1 MRIKLGRLFIMAIL
15 SLVLIG
21 FYSTSK
27 IAFADEGG
35 TTSASGFDD
44 GKGKPG
50 KGKPWKTFGN
60 DKIDP
65 DKNFLG
71 TTDHADLVIKTDN
84 IERMRVTYTG
94 NVGIG
99 TEAPVAHLHI
109 QSGEE
114 ADDGL
119 LVVANV
125 VDSKFV
131 AVASGASGTFPT
143 PMGPIPFDFSPGV
156 FWNSGDPMRFGTK
169 PDPVDFAGFM
179 EWMRIDE
186 NGNVGIGTGMA
197 GPTVKLEVAGD
208 VMANVFTVAS
218 DARFKKDITPLRGA
232 LDKVN
237 NLQGVNYN
245 WRTDEYK
252 EKNFSDKRN
261 IGIIAQELEKV
272 VPEVVHTGSD
282 GYKSVEYS
290 KLVPL
295 LIEAIKEQQ
304 EEIKQLK
311 ETVSTLV
318 ARQNDLETMFLAVST
333 TLPKE
338 KLVKLDRLNSD
349 EGQKVVQ

>member
-1 MRIKLGRLFIMAIL
+1 MAIL

-21 FYSTSK
+21 FYSTNN
-27 IAFADEGG
+27 IALADEDD
-35 TTSASGFDD
+35 TTSASGYDGEYDDD
-44 GKGKPG
+44 GDNDDDGEVEVIADDG
-50 KGKPWKTFGN
+50 SVEIVIDADNDSDTETFTVRKDGRY
-60 DKIDP
+60 
-65 DKNFLG
+65 
-71 TTDHADLVIKTDN
+71 
-84 IERMRVTYTG
+84 EESE
-94 NVGIG
+94 G
-99 TEAPVAHLHI
+99 TELFRIGEDGGARF

-114 ADDGL
+114 DEDGL
-119 LVVANV
+119 IVVANG
-125 VDSKFV
+125 DSKFMV
-131 AVASGASGTFPT
+131 LASGASGMFPNG
-143 PMGPIPFDFSPGV
+143 MAFDFSPLISWGP
-156 FWNSGDPMRFGTK
+156 GPIRFG
-169 PDPVDFAGFM
+169 PRDGPNSFEGFM
-179 EWMRIDE
+179 ERMIIDG

-197 GPTVKLEVAGD
+197 GPTEKLEVVGNVKANN
-208 VMANVFTVAS
+208 VMVPS

-333 TLPKE
+333 TLPKD
-338 KLVKLDRLNSD
+338 KLVKLNRFNSD
-349 EGQKVVQ
+349 EVQKVVQ